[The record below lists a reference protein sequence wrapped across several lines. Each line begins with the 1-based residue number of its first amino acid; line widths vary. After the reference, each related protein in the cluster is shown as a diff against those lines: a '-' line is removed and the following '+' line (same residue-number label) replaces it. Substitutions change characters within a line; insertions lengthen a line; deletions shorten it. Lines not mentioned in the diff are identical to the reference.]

1 MASRLLADLSVIR
14 HLVLPPTGGDTHA
27 ERIEAFYT
35 SQAKDYDSFRD
46 RLLAGRAEL
55 IDAALGGQPNGFE
68 WVDIGAGTGACLDF
82 VPALTRR
89 AGKVSLIDLSPSLLK
104 VAKERS
110 AREGYTNVEFLQ
122 AEAANTGLRRGSLDV
137 VTFSYSLTMIP
148 NWWEAIDHAVE
159 LLKPGGTLGVVDFFV
174 SQKFPAAG
182 STKHSWL
189 TRNLLP
195 IWFEWDGV
203 MLSREHLPFLKSRL
217 QPLRD
222 EQRFNPLPYLPFI
235 KAPYYVFVGRKAI
248 SAQRL

>member
-1 MASRLLADLSVIR
+1 MGSKLLSDLSVIR
-14 HLVLPPTGGDTHA
+14 HLLFPATGGDTHA
-27 ERIEAFYT
+27 ERVESFYT
-35 SQAKDYDSFRD
+35 NQAAHYDSFRD
-46 RLLAGRAEL
+46 RLLMGRTEL
-55 IDAALGGQPNGFE
+55 INEALGGQPNGFT

-89 AGKVSLIDLSPSLLK
+89 AGKISLVDLSPSLLK

-110 AREGYTNVEFLQ
+110 TREGYTNVEFCQ
-122 AEAANTGLRRGSLDV
+122 AEAANTGLIPGSIDV

-159 LLKPGGTLGVVDFFV
+159 LLRPGGILGVVDFFV

-195 IWFEWDGV
+195 VWFEWDGV

-217 QPLRD
+217 QPLKD
-222 EQRFNPLPYLPFI
+222 EQHFNPLPYLPFI
-235 KAPYYVFVGRKAI
+235 KAPYYVFVGQKAI
-248 SAQRL
+248 NA